1 MDKATEHAG
10 GNLAEEVISNIWP
23 DIYFLLYA
31 PCYRNI

>member
-1 MDKATEHAG
+1 MDKATKHSG

-31 PCYRNI
+31 PCHRNT